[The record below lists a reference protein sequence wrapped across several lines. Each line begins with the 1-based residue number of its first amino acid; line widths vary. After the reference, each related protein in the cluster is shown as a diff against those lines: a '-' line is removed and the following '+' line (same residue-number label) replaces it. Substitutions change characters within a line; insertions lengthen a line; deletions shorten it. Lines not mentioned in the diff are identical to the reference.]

1 MPRASPLIQTISN
14 IKGIFSIVGR
24 TRKARKLWL
33 LNYFFFQEFS
43 SSGSLGFFF
52 VCIIKKTS
60 GPSFPN
66 DSLFNLDI
74 LQIVRKIS

>member
-24 TRKARKLWL
+24 MRKARKLWL
-33 LNYFFFQEFS
+33 LNYFFQEFS
-43 SSGSLGFFF
+43 SSGSLGFLF